1 MFQNVNIAK
10 STPFAL
16 LTIYQKILVSPQS
29 FLKLP
34 PFWQITRN
42 SPTIF
47 RFEQREMEPSNFTAN
62 CVKITQFANPP
73 AINHAKSVQFLLNP
87 TNPCSPSVPQ
97 AFLQQISQNPFNS
110 LILRAIDAKLTN
122 FALIPTNLLFY
133 FSDSRKTGSSTLLAR
148 ITRIPQPLIE
158 IREIPLLSSLHNI
171 LTF

>member
-16 LTIYQKILVSPQS
+16 LIIYQKILVSPQS

-34 PFWQITRN
+34 PFWQIMQN

-62 CVKITQFANPP
+62 CAKITQFATPP

-87 TNPCSPSVPQ
+87 TNPCSQ
-97 AFLQQISQNPFNS
+97 NS
-110 LILRAIDAKLTN
+110 LNSQILRANDAKLIN
-122 FALIPTNLLFY
+122 FALISTNLLF
-133 FSDSRKTGSSTLLAR
+133 
-148 ITRIPQPLIE
+148 
-158 IREIPLLSSLHNI
+158 
-171 LTF
+171 